1 MDGESMQIR
10 VEKQTGTYA
19 DALEAIG
26 WASLLAELGF
36 EANGVRIVDKGLYF
50 MIETKT
56 DIPPTQWQTPDV
68 GYPYIWEKSK
78 EPKPPC
84 NWILNYEDEKDKR
97 QAYQKAQKLSGRK
110 SAAVQQQRIEQ
121 PSKPVPELVLALCLA
136 NMRKGW
142 KSDKELAKWISQ
154 DRQRALEWVKVN
166 LKIPGASVPKNELPE
181 VTNSQILNPVSGKGI
196 HAAKTQWK
204 APGALNEALIDGF
217 AEWMKL
223 RGLFRAMLPF
233 RSGDDFKFFVI
244 EPADI
249 SIADLEKVRTELSN
263 MNLWGGIRLD
273 IHATLRCAEVLI
285 PHLDRLQSLIPQQ
298 RWMQRITPRSIITG
312 LRQAYFMSLGQA
324 AALMNEALFPL
335 PDWFNIKDKSDA
347 DAYLKIIYEAIGKQ
361 GDPNSKGCLSSLH
374 EDNSNEGRILQQYR
388 QWLLT
393 GDLFELLEFHYQ
405 FAVHGMQKGAVKKF
419 STQNLTLLI
428 TKSYSEEYP
437 MLKEIVED
445 SGFQSVARAIRNCT
459 IYARRAQRHDQSST
473 GLKPQEIKRDVRYGL
488 AQQWKQKLKGGKE
501 ELVVVIS
508 EFVQEQN
515 WEIEHRLEGK
525 GHLVSTDDLNR
536 VILLIEQYGAELVGS
551 LLLAYG
557 YAIAEKVSST
567 DSQSDAETPSE
578 QNETP

>member
-1 MDGESMQIR
+1 MQIT
-10 VEKQTGTYA
+10 VEKRTGTYA

-36 EANGVRIVDKGLYF
+36 EAHGVRIVDKGPYF

-56 DIPPTQWQTPDV
+56 DIPPDKWQAPDV
-68 GYPYIWEKSK
+68 GYPYIWECGK

-84 NWILNYEDEKDKR
+84 NWILDYQKEKDKR
-97 QAYQKAQKLSGRK
+97 QAYQKARERSGRK
-110 SAAVQQQRIEQ
+110 SVVAQQLGGED
-121 PSKPVPELVLALCLA
+121 PSKPVPELELAIFLA

-166 LKIPGASVPKNELPE
+166 LKIPGASVPNELPKI
-181 VTNSQILNPVSGKGI
+181 TNSQMLNPISGKGI
-196 HAAKTQWK
+196 HVAKTQWK
-204 APGALNEALIDGF
+204 APAAINETLIDGF

-233 RSGDDFKFFVI
+233 RNRNDFKFFVI

-249 SIADLEKVRTELSN
+249 SIADLESVRAELSN

-285 PHLDRLQSLIPQQ
+285 MHLDRLQSSIPRQ
-298 RWMQRITPRSIITG
+298 RWMQRMTPRSIITG

-335 PDWFNIKDKSDA
+335 PDWFNIKEKSDA
-347 DAYLKIIYEAIGKQ
+347 DAYLEIIGEAIGRP
-361 GDPNSKGCLSSLH
+361 GDPNSKGCLSSLK
-374 EDNSNEGRILQQYR
+374 EDNSDEGRILQQYR

-405 FAVHGMQKGAVKKF
+405 FAVHGMQKEAVKKF
-419 STQNLTLLI
+419 STQNLTMLI

-437 MLKEIVED
+437 MLKEIVEN

-459 IYARRAQRHDQSST
+459 IYARSLDNR
-473 GLKPQEIKRDVRYGL
+473 EVRFGL
-488 AQQWKQKLKGGKE
+488 AQQLKQKIKGGNNE
-501 ELVVVIS
+501 FAAALS
-508 EFVQEQN
+508 EFVQDQN
-515 WEIEHRLEGK
+515 WEVQHKLNGK
-525 GHLVSTDDLNR
+525 GHMVSVADLNA
-536 VILLIEQYGAELVGS
+536 VLSLIDKHGAELVGS

-557 YAIAEKVSST
+557 YAQAEKVSGRDEKDEGSGAASAT
-567 DSQSDAETPSE
+567 ENG
-578 QNETP
+578 NE